1 MAKKLD
7 GKQMAAVIVE
17 EVKQEVTKILNDK
30 EGRAPHCAVL
40 LVGDNQASKAYV
52 ASKEKMFKKVGMTS
66 SVYRIEADVTQ
77 EQLQEVV
84 DNLNQDEEVDGILVQ
99 LPLPKHLNAKPIIES
114 VDPTK
119 DVDGLTIENQ
129 GYLLRDEGLKPC
141 TPLGV
146 VELLKRY
153 DIPIAGKNCV
163 VIGRSD
169 LVGRPAAMLMLK
181 ENATI
186 TITHSGTEN
195 LKEHTQTADILIVA
209 MGNAGYIDESYI
221 KEDAVV
227 VDVGIHRVDGKIVGD
242 VTQDVFDKSS
252 YYTPVP
258 GGVGPMTI
266 AMLMSNTLLAY
277 QRRVNATQ
285 SL

>member
-1 MAKKLD
+1 MSKILD
-7 GKQMAAVIVE
+7 GKHMASVIVD
-17 EVKQEVTKILNDK
+17 EVKQEVYKILNDQ

-40 LVGDNQASKAYV
+40 LVGNNPASKAYV
-52 ASKEKMFKKVGMTS
+52 GSKERMFKKVGMTS
-66 SVYRIEADVTQ
+66 SVYRIEEDVTQ
-77 EQLQEVV
+77 EQLQEII
-84 DNLNQDEEVDGILVQ
+84 DHLNADDEVDGILVQ
-99 LPLPKHLNAKPIIES
+99 LPLPKHIDAKPIIES
-114 VDPTK
+114 VDPLK
-119 DVDGLTIENQ
+119 DVDGLTIMNQ

-153 DIPIAGKNCV
+153 DIEIKGKHVV

-186 TITHSGTEN
+186 TITHSATTN
-195 LKEHTQTADILIVA
+195 LKELTQQADILIVA
-209 MGNAGYIDESYI
+209 MGRAGYIDASYV
-221 KEDAVV
+221 KDGAVV
-227 VDVGIHRVDGKIVGD
+227 VDVGIHRENGEIVGD
-242 VTQDVFDKSS
+242 VQQEAFDKSS

-266 AMLMSNTLLAY
+266 AMLMSNTLKAY
-277 QRRVNATQ
+277 QRKVNDQ
-285 SL
+285 

>member
-1 MAKKLD
+1 MSKILD
-7 GKQMAAVIVE
+7 GKHMASVIVD
-17 EVKQEVTKILNDK
+17 EVKQEVYKILNDQ

-40 LVGDNQASKAYV
+40 LVGNNPASKAYV
-52 ASKEKMFKKVGMTS
+52 GSKERMFKKVGMTS
-66 SVYRIEADVTQ
+66 SVYRIEEDVTQ
-77 EQLQEVV
+77 EQLQEII
-84 DNLNQDEEVDGILVQ
+84 DHLNADDEVDGILVQ
-99 LPLPKHLNAKPIIES
+99 LPLPKHIDAKPIIES
-114 VDPTK
+114 VDPLK
-119 DVDGLTIENQ
+119 DVDGLTIMNQ

-153 DIPIAGKNCV
+153 DIEIKGKHVV

-186 TITHSGTEN
+186 TITHSATTN
-195 LKEHTQTADILIVA
+195 LKELTQQADILIVA
-209 MGNAGYIDESYI
+209 MGRAGYIDASYV
-221 KEDAVV
+221 KDGAVI
-227 VDVGIHRVDGKIVGD
+227 VDVGIHRENGEIVGD
-242 VTQDVFDKSS
+242 VQQEAFDKSS

-266 AMLMSNTLLAY
+266 AMLMSNTLKAY
-277 QRRVNATQ
+277 QRKVNDQ
-285 SL
+285 

>member
-1 MAKKLD
+1 MSKILD
-7 GKQMAAVIVE
+7 GKHMASVIVD
-17 EVKQEVTKILNDK
+17 EVKQEVYKILNDQ

-40 LVGDNQASKAYV
+40 LVGNNPASKAYV
-52 ASKEKMFKKVGMTS
+52 GSKERMFKKVGMTS
-66 SVYRIEADVTQ
+66 SVYRIEEDVTQ
-77 EQLQEVV
+77 KQLQEII
-84 DNLNQDEEVDGILVQ
+84 DHLNADDEVDGILVQ
-99 LPLPKHLNAKPIIES
+99 LPLPKHIDAKPIIES
-114 VDPTK
+114 VDPLK
-119 DVDGLTIENQ
+119 DVDGLTIMNQ

-153 DIPIAGKNCV
+153 DIEIKGKHVV

-186 TITHSGTEN
+186 TITHSATTN
-195 LKEHTQTADILIVA
+195 LKELTQQADILIVA
-209 MGNAGYIDESYI
+209 MGRAGYIDASYV
-221 KEDAVV
+221 KDGAVI
-227 VDVGIHRVDGKIVGD
+227 VDVGIHRENGEIVGD
-242 VTQDVFDKSS
+242 VQQEAFDKSS

-266 AMLMSNTLLAY
+266 AMLMSNTLKAY
-277 QRRVNATQ
+277 QRKVNDQ
-285 SL
+285 